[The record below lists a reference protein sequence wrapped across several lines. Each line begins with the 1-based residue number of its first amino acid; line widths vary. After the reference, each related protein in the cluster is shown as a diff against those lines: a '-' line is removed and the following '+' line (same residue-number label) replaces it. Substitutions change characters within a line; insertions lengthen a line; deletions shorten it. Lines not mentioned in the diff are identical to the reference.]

1 MNLVSSMNVKEIRN
15 ELSKYSKKELENI
28 IIELYKRIP
37 KKKKE
42 EHNIDLLIKDA
53 NYKKKEKIKEEN
65 LSFDELQ
72 KEIKY
77 FLKCVDEGLYSDP
90 NNVISKSERS
100 GYRFKV
106 KRYYKKLVEIDCES
120 PDGDVATNLL
130 IELYK
135 RLSKG
140 SNYLLFAN
148 WETFRALGVEQDE
161 YFELIIKRLLY
172 KDINEDIIKKCI
184 DTLNLPND
192 PYGHSYSYIYK
203 LYARMLKDD
212 EAKSIS
218 IKILNS
224 IIEESKTKLKEL
236 GKYSSGRYELE
247 ETIRY
252 NTICVSSIYFNSG
265 KYDEGINYFNKH
277 YTGRDEEVKKYILL
291 EELYDRELYDYWIK
305 EYESKKIKYR
315 ESLVEQY
322 KELKKKYK

>member
-1 MNLVSSMNVKEIRN
+1 MNYIKEYLKR
-15 ELSKYSKKELENI
+15 KK
-28 IIELYKRIP
+28 
-37 KKKKE
+37 

-53 NYKKKEKIKEEN
+53 YYKKKEKIKEKN

-77 FLKCVDEGLYSDP
+77 FLKCVDEGLYSEP

-106 KRYYKKLVEIDCES
+106 KRYYKKLIEIDCES
-120 PDGDVATNLL
+120 TDGDVATNLL

-148 WETFRALGVEQDE
+148 CETFRALGVEQDE

-172 KDINEDIIKKCI
+172 RDINEEIIKKCI

-192 PYGHSYSYIYK
+192 PYGNVYDYIYK
-203 LYARMLKDD
+203 LYASMLKDD

-224 IIEESKTKLKEL
+224 IIEESKTKLKWL
-236 GKYSSGRYELE
+236 SKDSSERHKLE
-247 ETIRY
+247 RTIEH

-265 KYDEGINYFNKH
+265 KYDESINYFNKH
-277 YTGRDEEVKKYILL
+277 YT
-291 EELYDRELYDYWIK
+291 
-305 EYESKKIKYR
+305 
-315 ESLVEQY
+315 
-322 KELKKKYK
+322 